1 MKRYRLLTKAEE
13 KRMDTLRDIAIH
25 AIEPTEG
32 RTALNELASY
42 RERSI
47 PRFIEIANSFKADT
61 EVRLV
66 AKQLI
71 EKLKKG

>member
-1 MKRYRLLTKAEE
+1 MSLLP
-13 KRMDTLRDIAIH
+13 I
-25 AIEPTEG
+25 
-32 RTALNELASY
+32 
-42 RERSI
+42 ERSI

-71 EKLKKG
+71 EKLKKV

>member
-1 MKRYRLLTKAEE
+1 MKGRLATKAQE
-13 KRMDTLRDIAIH
+13 KRMDNLRDIAIF

-42 RERSI
+42 KEWAI
-47 PRFIEIANSFKADT
+47 PRFIEIANSFKTDL